1 MQWHYYRRREST
13 LADETNPIN
22 GNDLGAVAES
32 LIMDTPTN
40 PEPEAEEVAEV
51 SEDTQTEAIEDAE
64 VIEDAIEASDDS
76 EIVSDDEEYEVAE
89 EPTVQEEPLFTVK
102 VNGEE
107 RQVNLEEL
115 TRGYSGQKYIQESMA
130 ENAKMRKEAETI
142 AQQAT
147 QERQMLRQMMQQLQ
161 AGGMPPVPEYPA
173 EELRNSDPL
182 GYLEKEAEYRRAVD
196 KRQQWE
202 QQVKVLNQKQA
213 EEEARKHNENLSHQ
227 AMRLAEWMPEFKDD
241 AKRAVFI
248 KDMTTKAK
256 KHYNL
261 TDEQMSVVETA
272 EEIMILNDAVK
283 WRELQASKSTAS
295 KKAEGARPVVKP
307 AAKRAATAGK
317 ASKAAKAKTNMSKT
331 GSIESVADYLLS

>member
-1 MQWHYYRRREST
+1 M
-13 LADETNPIN
+13 ADETNPIN

-32 LIMDTPTN
+32 LIVNTPTN
-40 PEPEAEEVAEV
+40 PEPKAEETVEATG
-51 SEDTQTEAIEDAE
+51 DNQTEAIEDAE

-89 EPTVQEEPLFTVK
+89 EPEVQEEPLYTVK
-102 VNGEE
+102 INGEE

-130 ENAKMRKEAETI
+130 ENAKMRKEADAM

-147 QERQMLRQMMQQLQ
+147 QERQMLRQMMQQMQ
-161 AGGMPPVPEYPA
+161 AGGMPPMPEYPA
-173 EELRNSDPL
+173 EELRESDPL

-202 QQVKVLNQKQA
+202 QQVKVLNQNQA
-213 EEEARKHNENLSHQ
+213 EEQAKKHNENLSHQ

-241 AKRAVFI
+241 TKRAVFI

-256 KHYNL
+256 KHYKL

-283 WRELQASKSTAS
+283 WRELQASKSTAN

-317 ASKAAKAKTNMSKT
+317 ASKAAKAKTNMNET
-331 GSIESVADYLLS
+331 GSIDSVADFLLS

>member
-1 MQWHYYRRREST
+1 M
-13 LADETNPIN
+13 
-22 GNDLGAVAES
+22 
-32 LIMDTPTN
+32 
-40 PEPEAEEVAEV
+40 
-51 SEDTQTEAIEDAE
+51 
-64 VIEDAIEASDDS
+64 
-76 EIVSDDEEYEVAE
+76 
-89 EPTVQEEPLFTVK
+89 
-102 VNGEE
+102 
-107 RQVNLEEL
+107 
-115 TRGYSGQKYIQESMA
+115 
-130 ENAKMRKEAETI
+130 
-142 AQQAT
+142 
-147 QERQMLRQMMQQLQ
+147 
-161 AGGMPPVPEYPA
+161 
-173 EELRNSDPL
+173 
-182 GYLEKEAEYRRAVD
+182 EKEAEYRRAVD

-283 WRELQASKSTAS
+283 WRELQASKSTQ
-295 KKAEGARPVVKP
+295 KVEGARPVVKP

-317 ASKAAKAKTNMSKT
+317 ASKAKAKTNMTKT
-331 GSIESVADYLLS
+331 GSIDSVADFLLS

>member
-1 MQWHYYRRREST
+1 MV
-13 LADETNPIN
+13 DETNPIN

-32 LIMDTPTN
+32 LIVNTPTN
-40 PEPEAEEVAEV
+40 PEPKAEETVEAT
-51 SEDTQTEAIEDAE
+51 DDNQTEAIEDAE

-89 EPTVQEEPLFTVK
+89 EPEVQEEPLYTVK
-102 VNGEE
+102 INGEE

-130 ENAKMRKEAETI
+130 ENAKMRKETDAM

-147 QERQMLRQMMQQLQ
+147 QERQMLRQMMQQMQ
-161 AGGMPPVPEYPA
+161 AGGMPPMPEYPA
-173 EELRNSDPL
+173 EELRESDPL

-202 QQVKVLNQKQA
+202 QQVKVLNQNQA
-213 EEEARKHNENLSHQ
+213 EEQAKKHNENLSHQ
-227 AMRLAEWMPEFKDD
+227 AMRLAEWMPEFKDET
-241 AKRAVFI
+241 KRAVFI

-256 KHYNL
+256 KHYKL

-283 WRELQASKSTAS
+283 WRELQSSKSTAS

-331 GSIESVADYLLS
+331 GSIDSVADFLLS

>member
-1 MQWHYYRRREST
+1 

-64 VIEDAIEASDDS
+64 VIEDAVEASDDS

-256 KHYNL
+256 KHYKL

>member
-1 MQWHYYRRREST
+1 MV
-13 LADETNPIN
+13 DETNPIN

-32 LIMDTPTN
+32 LIVNTPTN
-40 PEPEAEEVAEV
+40 PEPKAEETVEAT
-51 SEDTQTEAIEDAE
+51 DDNQTEAIEDAE

-89 EPTVQEEPLFTVK
+89 EPEVQEEPLYTVK
-102 VNGEE
+102 INGEE

-130 ENAKMRKEAETI
+130 ENAKMRKETDAM

-147 QERQMLRQMMQQLQ
+147 QERQMLRQMMQQMQ
-161 AGGMPPVPEYPA
+161 AGGMPPMPEYPA
-173 EELRNSDPL
+173 EELRQSDPL

-202 QQVKVLNQKQA
+202 QQVKVLNQNQA
-213 EEEARKHNENLSHQ
+213 EEQAKKHNENLSHQ
-227 AMRLAEWMPEFKDD
+227 AMRLAEWMPEFKDET
-241 AKRAVFI
+241 KRAVFI

-256 KHYNL
+256 KHYKL

-317 ASKAAKAKTNMSKT
+317 ASKAAKAKTNMNET
-331 GSIESVADYLLS
+331 GSIDSVADFLLS